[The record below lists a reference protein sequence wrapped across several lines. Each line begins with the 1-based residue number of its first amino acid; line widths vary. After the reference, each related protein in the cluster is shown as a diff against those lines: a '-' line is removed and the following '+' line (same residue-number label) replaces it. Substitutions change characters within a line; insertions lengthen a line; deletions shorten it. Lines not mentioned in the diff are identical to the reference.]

1 MSVLVL
7 SFAVPTMQEL
17 RNKAVYALGCRD
29 RNSSDPTPAQKRFG
43 TTFCLF
49 LRIGGAKSTKIFLKI
64 LAIYDGSLVFVN
76 KSLK

>member
-7 SFAVPTMQEL
+7 SFAVPITQEL
-17 RNKAVYALGCRD
+17 RTKGVYALGCRG
-29 RNSSDPTPAQKRFG
+29 RNSSDPTPAQKPLG
-43 TTFCLF
+43 TTLCLF